1 MHFRYRL
8 NVSDSGVNNSI
19 LCVNC
24 VILTVSPICLRCETL
39 ELPKEEDFLASEMG
53 KTGEEDLT
61 IVIPVY
67 NEGAGFED
75 LWSELNTQLKS
86 PFRALVVYDFD
97 EDNTIPAVEAVIARG
112 ERRLSLVKNE
122 IRRGVVGA
130 LVTGFR
136 KVENG
141 PLLVVMADL
150 SDDLAQVGRM
160 LELYREGYHVV
171 VGSRYMKGG
180 RIVNG
185 PVLKQGLSRMAGVSL
200 CWLRRIPTHDA
211 TNAFKIYD
219 SAMLK
224 KFTLES
230 QRGFELNLEIT
241 VKAFLA
247 GYRIVEIPSVWRD
260 RTQGKSKFKL
270 WAWLPHYLRW
280 YFYAFRPR
288 KKV

>member
-1 MHFRYRL
+1 M
-8 NVSDSGVNNSI
+8 
-19 LCVNC
+19 
-24 VILTVSPICLRCETL
+24 
-39 ELPKEEDFLASEMG
+39 ASEMAG
-53 KTGEEDLT
+53 IGTDDLT

-75 LWSELNTQLKS
+75 LWSELNTHLQF

-97 EDNTIPAVEAVIARG
+97 EDNTVPAVQEVIARG
-112 ERRLSLVKNE
+112 EKRLSLVKNNV
-122 IRRGVVGA
+122 RRGVVGA
-130 LVTGFR
+130 LVTGFGAV
-136 KVENG
+136 KNG
-141 PLLVVMADL
+141 PVLVVMADL
-150 SDDLAQVGRM
+150 SDDLVQVSRM
-160 LELYREGYHVV
+160 LELYRQGYHVV

-180 RIVNG
+180 RILNG

-200 CWLRRIPTHDA
+200 HWFRRIPTHDA

-219 SAMLK
+219 AVMLK
-224 KFTLES
+224 QFTLES

-280 YFYAFRPR
+280 YFYAFQPR
-288 KKV
+288 K

>member
-1 MHFRYRL
+1 M
-8 NVSDSGVNNSI
+8 SD
-19 LCVNC
+19 
-24 VILTVSPICLRCETL
+24 E
-39 ELPKEEDFLASEMG
+39 
-53 KTGEEDLT
+53 LT
-61 IVIPVY
+61 IIIPVY

-75 LWSELNTQLKS
+75 LWSELNTHLQC

-97 EDNTIPAVEAVIARG
+97 EDDTVPAVQAVIARG
-112 ERRLSLVKNE
+112 ESRLSLVKNS

-130 LVTGFR
+130 LLTGFR

-160 LELYREGYHVV
+160 LELYRQGYHIV

-180 RIVNG
+180 RIVDG
-185 PVLKQGLSRMAGVSL
+185 PILKQGLSRMAGVSL
-200 CWLRRIPTHDA
+200 CWLRGIPTHDA

-219 SAMLK
+219 GAMLRQ
-224 KFTLES
+224 FTFES
-230 QRGFELNLEIT
+230 QGGFELNLEIT

-247 GYRIVEIPSVWRD
+247 GYRIAEIPSVWRD

-270 WAWLPHYLRW
+270 WVWLPHYLRW

-288 KKV
+288 SNAARNPRASST

>member
-1 MHFRYRL
+1 MEGSRA
-8 NVSDSGVNNSI
+8 D
-19 LCVNC
+19 
-24 VILTVSPICLRCETL
+24 
-39 ELPKEEDFLASEMG
+39 
-53 KTGEEDLT
+53 DLT

-75 LWSELNTQLKS
+75 LWSELNTHLQF

-97 EDNTIPAVEAVIARG
+97 EDNTVPAVQAVIARG
-112 ERRLSLVKNE
+112 EKRLSLVKNNV
-122 IRRGVVGA
+122 RRGVVGA
-130 LVTGFR
+130 LLTGFR
-136 KVENG
+136 AVENG

-150 SDDLAQVGRM
+150 SDDLAQVSRM
-160 LELYREGYHVV
+160 LELYRQGYDVV

-200 CWLRRIPTHDA
+200 HWFRGIPTHDA
-211 TNAFKIYD
+211 TNAFKVYD
-219 SAMLK
+219 AAMLK
-224 KFTLES
+224 QFTLES

-241 VKAFLA
+241 VKAFLS

-288 KKV
+288 NKTQVPAHL

>member
-1 MHFRYRL
+1 MLTMRGAAIRSCEDPEVL
-8 NVSDSGVNNSI
+8 PDSDPN
-19 LCVNC
+19 
-24 VILTVSPICLRCETL
+24 RRR
-39 ELPKEEDFLASEMG
+39 DFLASEMV
-53 KTGEEDLT
+53 KDRMDDLT

-75 LWSELNTQLKS
+75 LWRELDTQLQF

-97 EDNTIPAVEAVIARG
+97 EDNTVPAVQGVIARG
-112 ERRLSLVKNE
+112 EKRLSSIKNN

-130 LVTGFR
+130 LLTGFR
-136 KVENG
+136 EVREG

-150 SDDLAQVGRM
+150 SDDLAQVSRM
-160 LELYREGYHVV
+160 LALYRKGYDVV

-180 RIVNG
+180 RIING
-185 PVLKQGLSRMAGVSL
+185 PVLKQALSRIAGVSL
-200 CWLRRIPTHDA
+200 CWLRGIPTHDA

-219 SAMLK
+219 GAMLSQ
-224 KFTLES
+224 FTLES

-247 GYRIVEIPSVWRD
+247 GYSIIEIPSVWRD

-270 WAWLPHYLRW
+270 WAWLPYYLRW
-280 YFYAFRPR
+280 YLYAFRPR
-288 KKV
+288 SKAD

>member
-1 MHFRYRL
+1 VRGFEYAK
-8 NVSDSGVNNSI
+8 G
-19 LCVNC
+19 
-24 VILTVSPICLRCETL
+24 EG
-39 ELPKEEDFLASEMG
+39 FLATDIVKDRSG
-53 KTGEEDLT
+53 DLT

-75 LWSELNTQLKS
+75 LWRELTTHLQC

-97 EDNTIPAVEAVIARG
+97 EDNTVPAVQAVMARG
-112 ERRLSLVKNE
+112 ETRLSLVKNNV
-122 IRRGVVGA
+122 RRGVVGA
-130 LVTGFR
+130 LLTGFNG
-136 KVENG
+136 VENG

-160 LELYREGYHVV
+160 LDLYRQGFDVV

-185 PVLKQGLSRMAGVSL
+185 PVLKQGLSRVAGVSL
-200 CWLRRIPTHDA
+200 CWFRRIPTHDA

-224 KFTLES
+224 QFKLES

-247 GYRIVEIPSVWRD
+247 GYSIVEIPSVWRD

-288 KKV
+288 HKA